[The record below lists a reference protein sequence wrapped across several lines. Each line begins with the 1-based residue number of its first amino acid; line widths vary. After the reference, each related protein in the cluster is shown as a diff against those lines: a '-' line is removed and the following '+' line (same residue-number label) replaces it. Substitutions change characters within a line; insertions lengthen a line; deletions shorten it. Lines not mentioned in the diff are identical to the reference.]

1 MFRTLGLKNVNV
13 LVHKIIL
20 DFFIKPKTD
29 LVYIQDQTVCLLKG
43 SSCSVCLSVCL
54 LFIPLI
60 SLFVCLLIYLFAC
73 LSVSLPTCLSVCFY
87 SSKFTNQST
96 QLFIYLYICLPACLF
111 AYMSVF
117 LSFYLFFIY
126 LFACLSL
133 TFPSTLFH
141 SLSSLRQLFYKTY

>member
-20 DFFIKPKTD
+20 DFFIKPKQIWFIYKIKLFVCWKD
-29 LVYIQDQTVCLLKG
+29 LPVL
-43 SSCSVCLSVCL
+43 SVCLCL